1 MISSWLG
8 KAAVRYALLY
18 LRQRYRRPAGIAA
31 AGLLLAT
38 AGAVAYWLRREV
50 PEG

>member
-1 MISSWLG
+1 MNDRLG
-8 KAAVRYALLY
+8 RAALKLAFRY
-18 LRQRYRRPAGIAA
+18 LRRRYQRPVGIAA

-38 AGAVAYWLRREV
+38 AGAVAYWLRRDL